1 MIFYFIFL
9 LHSLNITRESSG
21 TPLNIFYSTSS
32 TVNQLYGANLRV
44 PILQSAELDDNRDG
58 VIDRLEINVKMP
70 VGINETITR
79 FDALFYHTATLSARV
94 KYVFDGVSFV
104 TYETSNPIGDVQIDG
119 DIMLRQTSTLIAKG
133 GYVILLSFPSN
144 LLSFFPS
151 TLILCCSLRQ

>member
-1 MIFYFIFL
+1 MFFL
-9 LHSLNITRESSG
+9 QLLNTVRESSG

-32 TVNQLYGANLRV
+32 TVNQLYGANVRV
-44 PILQSAELDDNRDG
+44 PVLQSAELDDNRDG

-70 VGINETITR
+70 IGINETITR

-104 TYETSNPIGDVQIDG
+104 SYETSNPIGNVQIDG

-133 GYVILLSFPSN
+133 GYAIILSFPSN
-144 LLSFFPS
+144 LSYILYLSLYFHQVF
-151 TLILCCSLRQ
+151 LYFD